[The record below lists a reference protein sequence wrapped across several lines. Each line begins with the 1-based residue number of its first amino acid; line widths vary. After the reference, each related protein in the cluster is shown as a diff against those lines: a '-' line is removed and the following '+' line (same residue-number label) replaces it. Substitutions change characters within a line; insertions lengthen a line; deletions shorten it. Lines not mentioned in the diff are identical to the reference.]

1 MLKNQGKRGEK
12 LNKFPPIIPVDTCT
26 YVYIIQMH
34 VEHSVTTVQRVG
46 SLEITCKCASKA
58 DKMRGFQYILLC
70 ALLNSIMVNA
80 FYSCE
85 SATYGNSCPDNS
97 ACVDVDG
104 DTRFECECNE
114 GFDVVDLPGLTMNG
128 RAATVCIG
136 MDYSIKKGNFGSY
149 LLYVFNRISLFWGEE
164 YTRSIIIK

>member
-1 MLKNQGKRGEK
+1 
-12 LNKFPPIIPVDTCT
+12 
-26 YVYIIQMH
+26 MH

-46 SLEITCKCASKA
+46 SLEITCTCTSKA
-58 DKMRGFQYILLC
+58 DKMRGFQCILLC

-85 SATYGNSCPDNS
+85 SATDDNSCPDNS

-104 DTRFECECNE
+104 GTRFECQCDE

-128 RAATVCIG
+128 QAATVCIG
-136 MDYSIKKGNFGSY
+136 MEYSIKKENFGSN
-149 LLYVFNRISLFWGEE
+149 LYVFKRISLFLGEE
-164 YTRSIIIK
+164 YTRSIIKNNIE

>member
-1 MLKNQGKRGEK
+1 
-12 LNKFPPIIPVDTCT
+12 
-26 YVYIIQMH
+26 MH

-46 SLEITCKCASKA
+46 SLEITCKCTSKA

-85 SATYGNSCPDNS
+85 SATDDNSCPDNS

-136 MDYSIKKGNFGSY
+136 MDYSIKKENFCSN
-149 LLYVFNRISLFWGEE
+149 LYVFKIILISPFLGEE
-164 YTRSIIIK
+164 YTRSIIIKITLNKLKFFLGKNKKRKKIKNTFSCKI